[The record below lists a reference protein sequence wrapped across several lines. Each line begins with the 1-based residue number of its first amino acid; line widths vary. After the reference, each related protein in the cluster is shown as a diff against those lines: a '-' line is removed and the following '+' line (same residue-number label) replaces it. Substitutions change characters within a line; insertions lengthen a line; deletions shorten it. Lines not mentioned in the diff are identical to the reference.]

1 MIEPGIVK
9 DEELEYLIKDVYDLY
24 GYDFSL
30 YSRASF
36 KRRVNRICLIDKFTS
51 FAELRYTLIN
61 EPNYLKR
68 FIEEVTVNV
77 TEMFRDPY
85 FFKEL
90 RENIL
95 PQLGTYPLIRIWIA
109 GCSTGEEAYSVAIL
123 LKEAGLYHKTL
134 IYATDIN
141 PSVLETARAGVFPIS
156 QMKTYS
162 ENYILSGGKKDF
174 SDYYTANYDSARF
187 DSSLKE
193 KMILSTHNLVSDSSF
208 NSFQLIVCRNV
219 LIYFDKPLQ
228 ERVFKLFDDSLEN
241 LGYLALGSKETLRF
255 SNLGKTYQQIDDQ
268 KIWKKTT
275 QN

>member
-187 DSSLKE
+187 GSSLKE

-255 SNLGKTYQQIDDQ
+255 SNLGKTYQQINDQ